1 MLPIQ
6 WVCTAAEKAKAKAT
20 ALFMEA
26 VSRPV
31 LLAKGVSSK
40 GTLGNDKE
48 FELRKHEE
56 PLQTFDQRTV
66 MMITV
71 I

>member
-1 MLPIQ
+1 
-6 WVCTAAEKAKAKAT
+6 
-20 ALFMEA
+20 MEA
-26 VSRPV
+26 VSHPV

-40 GTLGNDKE
+40 GTLSNNKE
-48 FELRKHEE
+48 FELRKTEE
-56 PLQTFDQRTV
+56 LLQTFDQRTV